1 MKTAVIKISGKAI
14 NEFSSTDKWISV
26 LKNLYENFAAIVIVH
41 GAGKNISEWSGKL
54 GLETKFINGQRVT
67 THEQM
72 EVVAAVQAGLI
83 NSQLTAKLNSAGFES
98 AGLSGIDR
106 NTFTAEY
113 FNKELG
119 FVGKPILTG
128 SAKWII
134 DLLKSNVIPVFS
146 SICRDAAGNLMNVNA
161 DIFAEAV
168 ATAINAET
176 VFFISDVEGVKIN
189 GSVKKMLTEE
199 EIINGIVSGEV
210 TGGMIPKLNSC
221 MELLKN
227 GINKIWIGSQ
237 LNIYSE
243 QNNSEGSKN
252 GTWIINANENEYELL
267 RIA

>member
-14 NEFSSTDKWISV
+14 NEFSNTDKWISM
-26 LKNLYENFAAIVIVH
+26 LKDLYENFSGIAIVH
-41 GAGKNISEWSGKL
+41 GAGNNISEWSGKL

-67 THEQM
+67 TGAQM

-83 NSQLTAKLNSAGFES
+83 NSRLTAKLNSFGFES
-98 AGLSGIDR
+98 TGLSGIDR

-128 SAKWII
+128 SAKWIF

-146 SICRDAAGNLMNVNA
+146 SVCRDAAGNLMNVNA
-161 DIFAEAV
+161 DIFAEVLAV
-168 ATAINAET
+168 AINADT
-176 VFFISDVEGVKIN
+176 VFFISDVEGVTIN
-189 GSVKKMLTEE
+189 GSVKKTLTEE
-199 EIINGIVSGEV
+199 EIINGIINGDV

-221 MELLKN
+221 MELLKK
-227 GINKIWIGSQ
+227 GINKIWIGSR
-237 LNIYSE
+237 LNFYSR
-243 QNNSEGSKN
+243 QNKDEESEN
-252 GTWIINANENEYELL
+252 GTWIINTNESEYELL